1 MSLGDWATVSLGEWA
16 TVSLGDCGTV
26 YLGDWAIVTLGTEFN
41 QIEKSWLNQKE
52 LITKRI
58 DNHLKSSMDKPQ
70 WESNMKAIQMF
81 EAKVDTIHAELRKGN
96 VTKEHLVD
104 RLPIRQDLLTRLEKL
119 FAAIKA
125 LLKAKYQSEWTD
137 NKSDR
142 LSRYRDELRSLDG
155 SSKNIGQLI
164 TMMQSLKSEGQL
176 KEFLQLQ
183 NSKENC
189 DGMIEKNED
198 EIEKNRDALCNSDDY
213 KTLLKNNEEALKR
226 RAEIVV

>member
-1 MSLGDWATVSLGEWA
+1 
-16 TVSLGDCGTV
+16 
-26 YLGDWAIVTLGTEFN
+26 
-41 QIEKSWLNQKE
+41 
-52 LITKRI
+52 
-58 DNHLKSSMDKPQ
+58 
-70 WESNMKAIQMF
+70 MKAIRMF

-104 RLPIRQDLLTRLEKL
+104 LLPIRQDLLTRLEKL
-119 FAAIKA
+119 FAANKA

-189 DGMIEKNED
+189 DEMIEKNED